1 MIKVKGDKFLKIK
14 ENGNKW
20 QIFMDGGSIYMEFV
34 KFEFGH
40 EIPATSS
47 LLSLELYSFP
57 YYAYVSLIDG
67 VEYRWNHV
75 SGIIEG
81 GKLWSM

>member
-1 MIKVKGDKFLKIK
+1 
-14 ENGNKW
+14 
-20 QIFMDGGSIYMEFV
+20 MEFV

-67 VEYRWNHV
+67 VEYR
-75 SGIIEG
+75 
-81 GKLWSM
+81 